1 MTFFQR
7 GWPMVLVQNWPFFR
21 LFFFGGMGQENVFY
35 DILERRN
42 VFLGYKNKMF
52 KKSKS
57 WPFFKAGLNHGFGPK
72 MVIFESLVFLEISSR
87 ESVFWR
93 IRKKRSL
100 FRPTKHQLK
109 KTTKINIFLKGLVHG
124 LCQKMEIF

>member
-1 MTFFQR
+1 MRFFQR
-7 GWPMVLVQNWPFFR
+7 GLPMVLVQNWPFFR
-21 LFFFGGMGQENVFY
+21 LFFFGGMGQENVSY

-42 VFLGYKNKMF
+42 VFLVYKNKMF
-52 KKSKS
+52 KKSKN
-57 WPFFKAGLNHGFGPK
+57 WPFFKGIKPWFWSKNGDFW
-72 MVIFESLVFLEISSR
+72 ILVFLQRRSR

-93 IRKKRSL
+93 IRKKRSV